1 MEPAPA
7 NDAPKD
13 PPDTRVAPGEAA
25 SPDAAPAALDA
36 ETSPPDPGLPPV
48 QPPSGRFIAQLFIVP
63 GLIIL
68 VLVVLFLVST
78 YFVRREHDPA
88 QFLQKLDSDNADI
101 RWRGASDLAQI
112 LKRPE
117 PATLR
122 WKADP
127 KFALDL
133 AERLDLA
140 FQRLLKDEVAI
151 GAQVAQTTDADRKI
165 LLWRP
170 LRTDRDHLS
179 YLAAALG
186 EFHAPVGVPILCKIL
201 EHDKSP
207 DIKGNTLQRRKA
219 LWALMNMGE
228 NLKGFSKMPAEQ
240 QQALIAGLKE
250 EQASN
255 KEPRAGWARTA
266 LYYVDKAAL
275 PQGKTAG
282 IVKVDERLVKTAQA
296 EDRFLREL
304 TAMAFNFW
312 DGEHAEATLLK
323 LANDRGQGTL
333 IRVEEND

>member
-1 MEPAPA
+1 MEQPPAS
-7 NDAPKD
+7 DAPKPTSD
-13 PPDTRVAPGEAA
+13 PGPTDTALATAGE
-25 SPDAAPAALDA
+25 PEPQ
-36 ETSPPDPGLPPV
+36 EPGLPPV
-48 QPPSGRFIAQLFIVP
+48 QPPSGRFIAQLFIIP

-68 VLVVLFLVST
+68 VLVILFLVST

-140 FQRLLKDEVAI
+140 FQRLLKEEAAI
-151 GAQVAQTTDADRKI
+151 GAQVAQTTDADRKT

-170 LRTDRDHLS
+170 LRTDRDHISFLI
-179 YLAAALG
+179 AALG

-201 EHDKSP
+201 DYDKSP
-207 DIKGNTLQRRKA
+207 DIKGNTMQRRKA
-219 LWALMNMGE
+219 LWALVNMGE
-228 NLKGFSKMPAEQ
+228 NLRGFASMKTEQ

-250 EQASN
+250 EADSA

-266 LYYVDKAAL
+266 LFYLDKAAL
-275 PQGKTAG
+275 PKGKAND
-282 IVKVDERLVKTAQA
+282 IVKVDEHLVKAADA
-296 EDRFLREL
+296 EDRFLRQL

-312 DGEHAEATLLK
+312 DGDKAEATLLK
-323 LANDRGQGTL
+323 LVNDRGHGTL